1 MLGITNYQGNATQN
15 HREISSH
22 TCQDDCYQ
30 KAKRYVLVRM
40 QRNGN
45 PCALL
50 VGMQTGTAI
59 TENGMKIPSGIYPKE
74 IKSAS
79 WRHTHIPMFTVPL
92 LHNGKDMEITQ
103 GSINGWMDKEN
114 GGWRYTCI
122 YTYICVHTHTHTHK
136 WYTLFCSLKR
146 RKPWHLWY
154 HRWIWRTLGQVRQAR
169 HRKTITSWSL
179 LYVESK
185 KV

>member
-59 TENGMKIPSGIYPKE
+59 TKNGMKIPSGIYPKE

-122 YTYICVHTHTHTHK
+122 YTYICVHTHTHTHTQMV
-136 WYTLFCSLKR
+136 YTVLFFK
-146 RKPWHLWY
+146 KKE
-154 HRWIWRTLGQVRQAR
+154 TLTFMIPQVNLENIRPSE
-169 HRKTITSWSL
+169 TSQTQKDNYKLISP
-179 LYVESK
+179 VCGI
-185 KV
+185 